1 VLDLGTMVLL
11 IVMLRGRQ
19 SNREGLG
26 LDLDRLGLSHGRK
39 LGHGSL
45 GLHTIN
51 HHRLRHV

>member
-19 SNREGLG
+19 FNREGLG
-26 LDLDRLGLSHGRK
+26 LDLGPLGLSHGRR

-45 GLHTIN
+45 GLHMIN
-51 HHRLRHV
+51 HHQLRRV

>member
-19 SNREGLG
+19 FNREGLG
-26 LDLDRLGLSHGRK
+26 LDLGPLGLSHGRR

-45 GLHTIN
+45 GLHMIN
-51 HHRLRHV
+51 HHRLRRV